1 MRSAHPALQIV
12 QAGSHAFEAGR
23 LALGCGGGIGG
34 LALVFLLLLLTR
46 GAFFACVKPFL
57 YPIGRFALRKG
68 GLLLDAEQEQGQGML
83 AGKFPARAGALEDRP
98 GQVGFDL
105 VGFGAAAFAFAPY
118 GVFVEAE
125 RRPLAGFEQSLRRL
139 DGGGVRGEGQY
150 RFGGEFHRLSCCR
163 RPCGRFLKDRKKGGR
178 RDGAGGTPLPLRGR
192 PCSGAR
198 PASQAF
204 LREHPTV
211 LEAFCHN
218 EGFPATRNPFFSG
231 RCPQKE
237 PFPQEDG
244 KKALLLGRPPFGRGN
259 NTVVP
264 TGRFPLRG
272 KRDGSVPPQ
281 EPRQHSGH
289 EPEHGN
295 EGKGMAEARRV
306 GDETDDRRAEQEA
319 EEPDG

>member
-1 MRSAHPALQIV
+1 MQVPQPRGDAGKLRVDHARGGFLLPGGSPGELPEAVAYEVAHPALQIV

-83 AGKFPARAGALEDRP
+83 AGKFSARAGALEDRP

-105 VGFGAAAFAFAPY
+105 VGFGSAAFAFAPY

-163 RPCGRFLKDRKKGGR
+163 RPCGRFLKDRKKG
-178 RDGAGGTPLPLRGR
+178 DGGTGPAEPLCPYAAGPVPGQGR
-192 PCSGAR
+192 QVRRSCGNTP
-198 PASQAF
+198 
-204 LREHPTV
+204 
-211 LEAFCHN
+211 
-218 EGFPATRNPFFSG
+218 
-231 RCPQKE
+231 RC
-237 PFPQEDG
+237 
-244 KKALLLGRPPFGRGN
+244 
-259 NTVVP
+259 
-264 TGRFPLRG
+264 
-272 KRDGSVPPQ
+272 
-281 EPRQHSGH
+281 
-289 EPEHGN
+289 
-295 EGKGMAEARRV
+295 
-306 GDETDDRRAEQEA
+306 
-319 EEPDG
+319 